1 VTDLFLVRHAE
12 TDLAGRFCGHSDPE
26 LNERGRQQL
35 EGLVNALSA
44 REIRQVYTSDLR
56 RAQQTAEAI
65 ARHFGLGIYARRGLR
80 EIHFGRWEGLSWNE
94 IEMRD
99 PVLAKRWADQYP
111 NATAP
116 GGEPF
121 PEFESR
127 VSREIAHLLDEAT
140 KPIVVVAHAGF
151 IRVVLTSLCGI
162 SDQEAWDCTKD
173 YASVVEL
180 DTRASLLGE
189 RCVYRRLTSKEPRMA
204 RRSSR
209 RRTVASTRNQPYA
222 PPG

>member
-1 VTDLFLVRHAE
+1 VTDLFLIRHAE

-35 EGLVNALSA
+35 AGLVNKLSA
-44 REIRQVYTSDLR
+44 HNIRRVYTSDLR

-65 ARHFGLGIYARRGLR
+65 ARCFGAGLHVRPGLR
-80 EIHFGRWEGLSWNE
+80 EIHFGLWEGLSWNE

-99 PVLAKRWADQYP
+99 PLLAKRWADEYP

-127 VSREIAHLLDEAT
+127 VVREIAYLLDEAT
-140 KPIVVVAHAGF
+140 KPIAVVAHAGF
-151 IRVVLTSLCGI
+151 IHVVLTSLCGI

-180 DTRASLLGE
+180 DTRASPLGGAL
-189 RCVYRRLTSKEPRMA
+189 CL
-204 RRSSR
+204 
-209 RRTVASTRNQPYA
+209 STAYLKGAQNEHRNKTW
-222 PPG
+222 G

>member
-1 VTDLFLVRHAE
+1 VTNLFLVRHAE

-35 EGLVNALSA
+35 MRLVNALSA

-65 ARHFGLGIYARRGLR
+65 ARHFRAGLHIHPDLR
-80 EIHFGRWEGLSWNE
+80 EIHFGLWDGLSWTE

-99 PVLAKRWADQYP
+99 PVLAKRWADEYP

-121 PEFESR
+121 QEFKSR
-127 VSREIAHLLDEAT
+127 VGREIAYLLDEAT
-140 KPIVVVAHAGF
+140 KTPIAVVAHAGF
-151 IRVVLTSLCGI
+151 IRVVLTSLCGV
-162 SDQEAWDCTKD
+162 SDLEAWDWTKD
-173 YASVVEL
+173 YGSVVAL
-180 DTRASLLGE
+180 DANRIDMVGVMTPTLILN
-189 RCVYRRLTSKEPRMA
+189 VPR
-204 RRSSR
+204 
-209 RRTVASTRNQPYA
+209 V
-222 PPG
+222 